1 MVKNTT
7 DKKTACSTC
16 QPLLNAAIE
25 IIRDRNQL
33 EWGYVPQLGVMGYY
47 WRKAYVGGDKIED
60 AINYI
65 ANSKREEQQKAME
78 GKPSPSGKAARKTV
92 TPAP

>member
-1 MVKNTT
+1 MKTT

-16 QPLLNAAIE
+16 DFLNAAIE
-25 IIRDRNQL
+25 IIQNRNQL

-60 AINYI
+60 VISYI
-65 ANSKREEQQKAME
+65 ASSVKGRGFADWRRQYKGQ
-78 GKPSPSGKAARKTV
+78 S
-92 TPAP
+92 

>member
-60 AINYI
+60 AIKYI
-65 ANSKREEQQKAME
+65 ASSVNQI
-78 GKPSPSGKAARKTV
+78 V
-92 TPAP
+92 